1 MIARIG
7 NLEFQPER
15 IDDFLEF
22 FELVKFKVNDFPG
35 CRGMQLL
42 RSESNAAVVFTYSVW
57 EREEDLECYRT
68 SETFSSI
75 WPKIKI
81 WFAAKPEAWTLN
93 HHFDGLGLF
102 H

>member
-1 MIARIG
+1 MIVRIVK
-7 NLEFQPER
+7 LEFKPER

-22 FELVKFKVNDFPG
+22 FEHVKFKVNDFPG

-42 RSESNAAVVFTYSVW
+42 RSESNCSVVFTYSIW
-57 EREEDLECYRT
+57 EREEDLERYRT
-68 SETFSSI
+68 SETFSNI

-81 WFAAKPEAWTLN
+81 WFAAKPEAWALN

-102 H
+102 N